1 MAVKAKI
8 DSIERDVQLIVSEML
23 SPEAQGREIAAYA
36 SGEIAKTDNI
46 NRSILGRVPPRRTWV
61 NGSEGAALDT
71 IRPGGAIV
79 TEWEIV
85 TDLLEWFARTLI
97 ERSPRVTG
105 DYIRGHTLF
114 ADGVEVPRGAEIPA
128 GATEFV
134 FINLVPYVR
143 RIEVGKTDSGR
154 DFVIQVPNRIYER
167 TYKDGKARFGNQA
180 KITFGYETQIGAYRL
195 KFDQKHR
202 TWNKGR
208 GHFNY
213 RKRQSPDRVA
223 GSTVNAPA
231 IRISLKDF

>member
-1 MAVKAKI
+1 MAVRTKI
-8 DSIERDVQLIVSEML
+8 DSIERDVQLIVDEML
-23 SPEAQGREIAAYA
+23 SPEAQGRAVAEFAA
-36 SGEIAKTDNI
+36 GEIAKTDET
-46 NRSILGRVPPRRTWV
+46 NRSILGRIPPRRIWV
-61 NGSEGAALDT
+61 NGSEGAALDSV
-71 IRPGGAIV
+71 RPGGAIV
-79 TEWEIV
+79 AEWEIV

-97 ERSPRVTG
+97 ERSPRVSG

-143 RIEVGKTDSGR
+143 KIEVGKTDSGR

-180 KITFGYETQIGAYRL
+180 KITFGYETQNGAYRL
-195 KFDQKHR
+195 KFDQAHR
-202 TWNKGR
+202 TWSKKLR
-208 GHFNY
+208 RFNY
-213 RKRQSPDRVA
+213 RQRQSPDRVA

-231 IRISLKDF
+231 IRISLRNF